1 MKLLRGL
8 AALALSVGFCPTGS
22 SAGLSYSTG
31 NNQDI
36 KFRWEVST
44 ESNNVYFKLDAPVA
58 YSWVALGIGN
68 SMQTAEIFLMYQDG
82 EGNVTLST
90 RKGRNHIMPVYEER
104 SGVELISGSGV
115 LNDRMTAKVRCSDC
129 NKLDLE
135 GENNWVAAWLS
146 GETIQS
152 SSVQEPIDHHEGR
165 DLFSIDLA
173 MAATDSEVNPLADS
187 DDDNDILSS
196 GAVVTDA
203 TVAKYDSIRLAHG
216 IIMTVVF
223 VAMYPIG
230 ALLMPV
236 FGNWFLHSASQLL
249 AFILMWAGVGL
260 GATFARQYYLY
271 GRQAHTIIGSLV
283 VILLCLQPVLGIL
296 HSRHYAKHEGRG
308 HVGIVHVWYGRSL
321 MLLGVLNGGLGLQLA
336 GHRGSAWVIAYS
348 VIAGLAFASYLA
360 SIIFSI
366 RKYSRRK
373 QEPSEADLN
382 RNWPP
387 SNLSLDSY
395 LTQEGPHR

>member
-1 MKLLRGL
+1 
-8 AALALSVGFCPTGS
+8 
-22 SAGLSYSTG
+22 
-31 NNQDI
+31 
-36 KFRWEVST
+36 
-44 ESNNVYFKLDAPVA
+44 
-58 YSWVALGIGN
+58 
-68 SMQTAEIFLMYQDG
+68 MYQDG

-152 SSVQEPIDHHEGR
+152 TSVQEPIDHHEGR

-187 DDDNDILSS
+187 DDDILSS

-236 FGNWFLHSASQLL
+236 LGNWFLHSASQLL

-260 GATFARQYYLY
+260 GATFARQYF
-271 GRQAHTIIGSLV
+271 LV
-283 VILLCLQPVLGIL
+283 SIHMRHPV
-296 HSRHYAKHEGRG
+296 
-308 HVGIVHVWYGRSL
+308 
-321 MLLGVLNGGLGLQLA
+321 A
-336 GHRGSAWVIAYS
+336 G
-348 VIAGLAFASYLA
+348 
-360 SIIFSI
+360 
-366 RKYSRRK
+366 
-373 QEPSEADLN
+373 
-382 RNWPP
+382 
-387 SNLSLDSY
+387 
-395 LTQEGPHR
+395 